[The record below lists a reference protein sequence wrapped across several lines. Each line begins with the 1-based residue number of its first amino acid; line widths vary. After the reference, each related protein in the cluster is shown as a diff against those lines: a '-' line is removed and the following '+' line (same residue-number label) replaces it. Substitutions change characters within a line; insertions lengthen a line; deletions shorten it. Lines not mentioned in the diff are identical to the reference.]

1 HLDCNLGISAR
12 MNALGY
18 DDLAKS
24 RGINPDIKLA
34 GGRHYDFE
42 VAIRP
47 GNRLAQSLISSVG
60 IVTDELN
67 RSIGQPVPLRV
78 GDSAPQRNTLAQERK
93 REPSQPHDKNYKGF
107 PV

>member
-1 HLDCNLGISAR
+1 
-12 MNALGY
+12 MNAVGY

-24 RGINPDIKLA
+24 RGINLDVELA
-34 GGRHYDFE
+34 VGRSDFE
-42 VAIRP
+42 AAVRP
-47 GNRLAQSLISSVG
+47 GNGLCQSLALSSE

-78 GDSAPQRNTLAQERK
+78 GDSALQRNPLTQERK

-107 PV
+107 PA